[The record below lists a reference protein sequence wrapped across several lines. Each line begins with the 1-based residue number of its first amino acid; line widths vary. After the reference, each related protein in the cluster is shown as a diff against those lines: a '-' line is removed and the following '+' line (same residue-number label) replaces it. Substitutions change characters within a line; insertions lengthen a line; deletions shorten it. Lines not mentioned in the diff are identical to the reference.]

1 MKQVKRVIGLTVSL
15 ILLATSVVF
24 ADMEEN
30 RIYEASSFLKMKPE
44 IQKVIDEYF
53 QARENVLNANITTE
67 KNYMTILNDAVDSR
81 NTKLMSLET
90 KHLDARENMA
100 KYHGVNIVSSSC
112 TPCVNKADANCRF
125 FKFL

>member
-67 KNYMTILNDAVDSR
+67 KNYM
-81 NTKLMSLET
+81 
-90 KHLDARENMA
+90 
-100 KYHGVNIVSSSC
+100 IV
-112 TPCVNKADANCRF
+112 
-125 FKFL
+125 

>member
-53 QARENVLNANITTE
+53 
-67 KNYMTILNDAVDSR
+67 
-81 NTKLMSLET
+81 
-90 KHLDARENMA
+90 
-100 KYHGVNIVSSSC
+100 
-112 TPCVNKADANCRF
+112 
-125 FKFL
+125 